1 MKANRS
7 SRCWSKSEKEGIW
20 GSSVCQR
27 LFEESNGGGETCGKM
42 GAVFGGWRMGEAMNK
57 GKMEGDLRGGCDG
70 H

>member
-42 GAVFGGWRMGEAMNK
+42 GAVFGGWRMGNLEQGEN
-57 GKMEGDLRGGCDG
+57 GGEPEGWL
-70 H
+70 